1 MKVLV
6 LSMTVGQGH
15 NSTSKALRAALV
27 KRGHECKILDTYKFL
42 NKAIGLGFD
51 KGYVAMGR
59 FVPKLNETIYK
70 GAEKANGRADMK
82 LYFPWAFANLAK
94 NKLQKYIDEEKP
106 DVIVCSIV
114 MTAMHIRMEVVVTVR
129 WLIMLARSRMF
140 SIEGAL
146 D

>member
-6 LSMTVGQGH
+6 LSMTVGQGRD
-15 NSTSKALRAALV
+15 STSKALRAALV

-42 NKAIGLGFD
+42 NKAIGLRFD

-82 LYFPWAFANLAK
+82 LYFSMGLCQSC
-94 NKLQKYIDEEKP
+94 QKQAAEIY
-106 DVIVCSIV
+106 
-114 MTAMHIRMEVVVTVR
+114 R
-129 WLIMLARSRMF
+129 
-140 SIEGAL
+140 
-146 D
+146 

>member
-15 NSTSKALRAALV
+15 NSTSKALRAALL
-27 KRGHECKILDTYKFL
+27 KKGHQCDILDTYKFL

-70 GAEKANGRADMK
+70 GAETVSYTHLDVYKRQGLPRVRRMLPGR
-82 LYFPWAFANLAK
+82 
-94 NKLQKYIDEEKP
+94 QG
-106 DVIVCSIV
+106 
-114 MTAMHIRMEVVVTVR
+114 
-129 WLIMLARSRMF
+129 MLFRR
-140 SIEGAL
+140 
-146 D
+146 